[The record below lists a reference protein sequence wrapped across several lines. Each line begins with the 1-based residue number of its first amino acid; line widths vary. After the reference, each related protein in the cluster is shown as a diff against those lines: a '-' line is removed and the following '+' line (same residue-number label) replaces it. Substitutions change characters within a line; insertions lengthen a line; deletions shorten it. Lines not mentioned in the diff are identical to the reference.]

1 MRRRPRGGS
10 PGRTLGSGASAL
22 LAGILASGFTP
33 VATARPVL
41 AAPTAPATASPVGRA
56 SPGPAAAAGESRR
69 GPAARRIVVDAIG
82 DSITAGY
89 ARSGD
94 SQGRGAEMDP
104 GGGYPVRLRS
114 LLDDGVEV
122 RARGAGG
129 STLATWTTAPH
140 GTPAALEALLR
151 ALWPDLPPAR
161 HPPGPRQGALS
172 WTLEVDRPDVVI
184 LLLGVND
191 LWTDALLGGP
201 PDARGTAERVARAAR
216 DARASGTR
224 VLVATLLPN
233 ERDPAGAIEETN
245 RRLCE
250 LEPGCIRLDER
261 FARAGGP
268 ALLGD
273 EVHPSPEGHR
283 VIAEAMADALVA
295 AGVARRRAPQGDRE
309 PAALPVE
316 PSSGPR

>member
-1 MRRRPRGGS
+1 
-10 PGRTLGSGASAL
+10 
-22 LAGILASGFTP
+22 
-33 VATARPVL
+33 
-41 AAPTAPATASPVGRA
+41 
-56 SPGPAAAAGESRR
+56 
-69 GPAARRIVVDAIG
+69 VVDAIG

-94 SQGRGAEMDP
+94 SRGLGAEMDP

-129 STLATWTTAPH
+129 TTLATWTTPSRGA
-140 GTPAALEALLR
+140 PAALEALLR
-151 ALWPDLPPAR
+151 SLWPDLPPAR

-191 LWTDALLGGP
+191 LWTDALRGGP
-201 PDARGTAERVARAAR
+201 PDARGTAERLARAAR
-216 DARASGTR
+216 AARASGAR

-250 LEPGCIRLDER
+250 LEPDCIRLDER

-283 VIAEAMADALVA
+283 VVAEAMADALVD
-295 AGVARRRAPQGDRE
+295 AGIARRRVPQGGGE
-309 PAALPVE
+309 PVALPVE
-316 PSSGPR
+316 PPSEPR